1 MSLQAQGT
9 PPGNGDDQEKD
20 GAKNEKDMLAMERD
34 AKFNAWL
41 QRKAILD
48 SSFEYLKL
56 LDSNR
61 GKDRDQ
67 TIDIAVSLL
76 AVDRLLDFSS
86 KNVESTMMTV
96 KASLEAKK
104 EQDKEEAA
112 AVGSSNSGAK
122 TVQGLPLAAPWRP
135 GGLRKP
141 PGRMPTPLVTTYLT
155 VAAKKGEAKITV
167 NNAEGCMKGMWV
179 QLGEGTADLCKIA
192 SSSGSNSVL
201 ELYKHSSTHP
211 GLHQDHPE
219 DTVVKVYTSDN
230 WKTLMDLMSSSADT
244 RETESAG
251 AMTKSM
257 KQVWMKWTMEHHM
270 LHDVGQYLP

>member
-1 MSLQAQGT
+1 M
-9 PPGNGDDQEKD
+9 PGSEDQEKGD
-20 GAKNEKDMLAMERD
+20 GAKNEKDMLVLERD

-48 SSFEYLKL
+48 SSYEYLKL

-86 KNVESTMMTV
+86 KNVETTMMTV
-96 KASLEAKK
+96 KASLDAKK
-104 EQDKEEAA
+104 EQEMVDATA
-112 AVGSSNSGAK
+112 DGSTSGIRAS
-122 TVQGLPLAAPWRP
+122 VQGLPLAVPWRP

-141 PGRMPTPLVTTYLT
+141 PGRMPTPLVSTYLS
-155 VAAKKGEAKITV
+155 VAAKKGEARLTV
-167 NNAEGCMKGMWV
+167 NAAEGCMKGMWV

-201 ELYKHSSTHP
+201 ELYKP
-211 GLHQDHPE
+211 GLHQDHPV

-230 WKTLMDLMSSSADT
+230 WKTLMDLMTSSADT
-244 RETESAG
+244 REAEGGG

-257 KQVWMKWTMEHHM
+257 KQVWMKWTMEHHT
-270 LHDVGQYLP
+270 LHDVGQYSSNPTLTMHDVD